1 MTNQSEKEKAIR
13 KGLRIKEVHYKD
25 GSVLFYPQFKFLWL
39 WWGFD
44 DDYNT
49 PFTYRKYPTFDKAKK
64 FIDTYIEE
72 CLRKK
77 KVIYHYV

>member
-13 KGLRIKEVHYKD
+13 KGLRIKEIHYKD
-25 GSVLFYPQFKFLWL
+25 GSVLFFPQFKFLWL

-44 DDYNT
+44 DDYNI
-49 PFTYRKYPTFDKAKK
+49 P